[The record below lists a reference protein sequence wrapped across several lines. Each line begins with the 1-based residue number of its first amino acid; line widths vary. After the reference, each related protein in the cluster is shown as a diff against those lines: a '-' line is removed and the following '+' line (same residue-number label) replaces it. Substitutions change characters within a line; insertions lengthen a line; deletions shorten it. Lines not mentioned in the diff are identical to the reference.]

1 MPSDAFCNGTSECLG
16 GEDEELA
23 PQGSCCPENK
33 FRCRVDGFQICVEQD
48 LVCDRM
54 EDCDDGE
61 DEGDCKSCSTLSQNE
76 LYRILGNRREERGR
90 RREEKERG
98 GKEGERGKEERWGK
112 EEGGGGGR
120 GRGMSSTIIALV
132 SADFDLQIKY

>member
-1 MPSDAFCNGTSECLG
+1 MPIDAFCNGTSECPD

-98 GKEGERGKEERWGK
+98 RGRREGGERRKGGGRRKG
-112 EEGGGGGR
+112 EGGGEGKR
-120 GRGMSSTIIALV
+120 DV
-132 SADFDLQIKY
+132 

>member
-1 MPSDAFCNGTSECLG
+1 MPIDAFCNGTNDCPE

-48 LVCDRM
+48 LVCDGM
-54 EDCDDGE
+54 EDCGDGE
-61 DEGDCKSCSTLSQNE
+61 DERDCKSCSTLSQNE

-90 RREEKERG
+90 RRE
-98 GKEGERGKEERWGK
+98 GKEGGRGKEERWGQ
-112 EEGGGGGR
+112 EEGGGGG
-120 GRGMSSTIIALV
+120 GGEEGCLA
-132 SADFDLQIKY
+132 Q